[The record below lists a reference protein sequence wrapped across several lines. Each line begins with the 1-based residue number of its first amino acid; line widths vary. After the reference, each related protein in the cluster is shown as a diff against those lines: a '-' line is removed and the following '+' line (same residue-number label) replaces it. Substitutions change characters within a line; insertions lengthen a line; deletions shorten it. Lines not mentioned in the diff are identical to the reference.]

1 MKAQNGKSGAA
12 DFFAT
17 HPVFTHAE
25 FLSARD
31 AGTRRSPHTA
41 NNILAYHLA
50 AGRLMRVRRGLYAT
64 VPPGI
69 EPNAAAVDP
78 CLIATKLA
86 TDAAVAYHAAL
97 QFHGK
102 AYSVSNRFTYLTR
115 RRAGPFRSRDAEFVP
130 VQLPAALRKLP
141 DSGGG
146 IREHRHAGGLVRAT
160 TLERTLVDVLD
171 APEHGG
177 GWEEIWRSLE
187 SVEFFDLDA
196 VADYALKLGS
206 ALTVARVGFFLEE
219 HRESLMVE
227 EQHLEALR
235 AHAPGQPRYL
245 DRRREPGKLVS
256 RWNLVVPERVLSRA
270 WAEVA

>member
-1 MKAQNGKSGAA
+1 MTTQNGKSTPTE
-12 DFFAT
+12 FFAR

-25 FLSARD
+25 FLSARG
-31 AGTRRSPHTA
+31 AGARRSPHTA
-41 NNILAYHLA
+41 NNILAHHLA
-50 AGRLMRVRRGLYAT
+50 AGRLVRVRRGLYAT
-64 VPPGI
+64 VLRGI
-69 EPNAAAVDP
+69 EPKAAAVDAY
-78 CLIATKLA
+78 LIAAKLTA
-86 TDAAVAYHAAL
+86 DAVVAYHAAL

-102 AYSVSNRFTYLTR
+102 AYSASNRFTYLAR
-115 RRAGPFRSRDAEFVP
+115 HRARPFRYREAEYVP

-146 IREHRHAGGLVRAT
+146 IREHRHAGGLVRVT

-171 APEHGG
+171 ASEYGG

-196 VADYALKLGS
+196 VVDYALKLRS
-206 ALTVARVGFFLEE
+206 ALTVARVGFFLEQ

-227 EQHLEALR
+227 EHHLEALR

-256 RWNLVVPERVLSRA
+256 RWNLVVPEHVLSRA